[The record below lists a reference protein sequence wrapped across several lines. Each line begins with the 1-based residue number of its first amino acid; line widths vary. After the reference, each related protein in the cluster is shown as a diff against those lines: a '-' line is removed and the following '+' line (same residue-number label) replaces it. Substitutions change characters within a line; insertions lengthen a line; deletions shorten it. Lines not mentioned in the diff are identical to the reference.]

1 MRRTYMSPEFDYR
14 KVYGTFNMLEESSF
28 FGSKMIEIE
37 DSITIDNNN
46 LIYYQGSNGEQIDI
60 SIENS
65 SDHIVFSSSDYKRDK
80 SVLTLDPNQSDFT
93 RNNKSKYI
101 LDIEISPIIKEYLF
115 ATLKQYRTF
124 EGVSNQLT
132 SNGDVNSSIREY
144 IVNNIINR
152 YKFQKIEVFL
162 KYNDLRNQNILRF
175 KNNWNSDI
183 GIDTYKQNKIETIT
197 DFDYSSIKVLFAQD
211 KSSSEY
217 SFDYYYKLYFEKI

>member
-101 LDIEISPIIKEYLF
+101 LDIEISTIIKEYLF